1 LFCLKTDQ
9 VNENEVANYFKL
21 DEGFLIESELF
32 LSQCLEYNKVSVQ
45 MAAVET
51 ISFYCDLKATLKNSS
66 SSSNQN
72 NLSRTYLVNMK
83 NTSKEHV
90 RSGYCLAVCNLPN
103 YLLEADNNFELIVR
117 DLIVASK
124 WKAGK
129 IKKLF

>member
-1 LFCLKTDQ
+1 
-9 VNENEVANYFKL
+9 
-21 DEGFLIESELF
+21 
-32 LSQCLEYNKVSVQ
+32 

-51 ISFYCDLKATLKNSS
+51 ISFFCDLKAVLQN

-72 NLSRTYLVNMK
+72 NLPRSFLANMK
-83 NTSKEHV
+83 NASKEHA

-103 YLLEADNNFELIVR
+103 YLLEADNNFEIIVR

-129 IKKLF
+129 ILIKAYLHFINSHN

>member
-1 LFCLKTDQ
+1 M
-9 VNENEVANYFKL
+9 
-21 DEGFLIESELF
+21 DEGFLRESELF

-72 NLSRTYLVNMK
+72 NLPRTYLVNLK
-83 NTSKEHV
+83 NASKENA
-90 RSGYCLAVCNLPN
+90 RSGFCLAVCNLPN
-103 YLLEADNNFELIVR
+103 YLLETNNNFEIIVR

-124 WKAGK
+124 WKAGN
-129 IKKLF
+129 II